1 MPVGAAAQNARIVT
15 NTGHGVAAI
24 VGGCAL
30 IARGTAGG
38 SKSVAAWN
46 AQGVKLTD
54 AGVANT
60 VTTLV
65 RSR

>member
-1 MPVGAAAQNARIVT
+1 M
-15 NTGHGVAAI
+15 
-24 VGGCAL
+24 

-65 RSR
+65 RSRRDVADIVLVVTDVALRAT